1 MYVESTR
8 FNQLEISPN
17 LPIVWF
23 FSSFEDIASWDVV
36 ISPGKRKNEPEKA
49 CKEYNFIINSRCW
62 KYITSAT
69 DLDEIA
75 LLHLLPG
82 WNDIIISAG
91 AVSLKVI
98 HMFRNASASYLQ
110 EMFAVLWY
118 PGSSYRTASAPVN
131 AMKAWECEGVWELL
145 VSNRM
150 MNRALQVITLKLNTK
165 LKLKLNFKI
174 NRLFYHW

>member
-23 FSSFEDIASWDVV
+23 FSSFENIASWDAV

-98 HMFRNASASYLQ
+98 CLGMLQLPICRKCLQSYDIQDPVIEQLRIQ
-110 EMFAVLWY
+110 SMQWRR
-118 PGSSYRTASAPVN
+118 GSV
-131 AMKAWECEGVWELL
+131 KECE
-145 VSNRM
+145 
-150 MNRALQVITLKLNTK
+150 
-165 LKLKLNFKI
+165 NF
-174 NRLFYHW
+174 